1 MSPPLV
7 DDTVACVLEIRE
19 ARASDLD
26 AVVALMA
33 QLGGEAPLAP
43 GQARAIFDRYPVTR
57 TTGCTWRCATA
68 GWRAASR
75 CW

>member
-7 DDTVACVLEIRE
+7 DDNVACVLEIRE

-33 QLGGEAPLAP
+33 QLG
-43 GQARAIFDRYPVTR
+43 
-57 TTGCTWRCATA
+57 
-68 GWRAASR
+68 AASEAAF
-75 CW
+75 